1 MKEFCDKYQILDKYP
16 AHTAL
21 IKKEG
26 PCDCVTSADM
36 ERHHWEHTRHIAAKR
51 KHVEETKTKYREEKI
66 GGKNVHRNRK
76 PRTSA
81 IINKARTIRN
91 ERRRQER

>member
-1 MKEFCDKYQILDKYP
+1 MKELCDKYP

-21 IKKEG
+21 VKKEG
-26 PCDCVTSADM
+26 PCDCATFADR
-36 ERHHWEHTRHIAAKR
+36 ERHLWESTRQIAGKR
-51 KHVEETKTKYREEKI
+51 KKVEEIKCKYREEKI
-66 GGKNVHRNRK
+66 GGKNVKRNRK